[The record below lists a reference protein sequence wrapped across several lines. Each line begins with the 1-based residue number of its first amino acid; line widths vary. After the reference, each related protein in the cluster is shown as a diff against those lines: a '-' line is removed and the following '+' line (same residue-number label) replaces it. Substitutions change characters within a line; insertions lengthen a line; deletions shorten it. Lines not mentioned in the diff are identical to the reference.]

1 MVTEVKE
8 EELSAS
14 EDGSSVHKH
23 LMAEELHDSDN
34 NAVKIEPELPSGI
47 TDSLGSTVKTEDDDW
62 DAKWRVD
69 VPDRDPLEL
78 GPDTKVS
85 LGDGVVKEESEA
97 PIAAVGEGDQATSST
112 GGLAT
117 VCCPHCDFRCLG
129 QNRLN
134 MHLKD
139 RHGHIGRND
148 KLKCE
153 WCQYS
158 TENSDHMANHR
169 RTHTGERPYRCDTCN
184 KSFSSS
190 SNLTRHRCIH
200 TGRYSCDMCDKTF
213 AAKAYLTIHR
223 RTHTGERPYRC
234 DLCGKSFAIQGTLTA
249 HRRTHT
255 GERPYRCDLCNRSF
269 TESSKLTLHR
279 RTHTGEQLYRCEICN
294 KPFSELRGLTAHRR
308 THTGERPYLCDIC
321 GKSFS
326 APVYLTRHRHR
337 HLTDDSSY
345 RCDKCGMM
353 FSHPGGL
360 GMHRR
365 FCVH

>member
-1 MVTEVKE
+1 MNACVTESPRLLMVTEVKE

-112 GGLAT
+112 GELAV
-117 VCCPHCDFRCLG
+117 VCCPHCELSCLG
-129 QNRLN
+129 QDRLN
-134 MHLKD
+134 MHVKD
-139 RHGHIGRND
+139 RHGHIGRNG
-148 KLKCE
+148 KFKCE
-153 WCQYS
+153 WCKYS

-169 RTHTGERPYRCDTCN
+169 RTHTGERPYRCD
-184 KSFSSS
+184 
-190 SNLTRHRCIH
+190 I
-200 TGRYSCDMCDKTF
+200 CDKTF
-213 AAKAYLTIHR
+213 AIKGNLTKHR
-223 RTHTGERPYRC
+223 RIHTGERPYRC
-234 DLCGKSFAIQGTLTA
+234 DLCGKSFATQGTLTA

-255 GERPYRCDLCNRSF
+255 GERPY
-269 TESSKLTLHR
+269 
-279 RTHTGEQLYRCEICN
+279 
-294 KPFSELRGLTAHRR
+294 
-308 THTGERPYLCDIC
+308 LCDMC

-326 APVYLTRHRHR
+326 APLNLARHRQR
-337 HLTDDSSY
+337 HLTEDSSY

-353 FSHPGGL
+353 FSRPNGL
-360 GMHRR
+360 VMHRR
-365 FCVH
+365 FCIH

>member
-1 MVTEVKE
+1 MNACVTESPRLLMVTEVKE

-112 GGLAT
+112 GGPAM
-117 VCCPHCDFRCLG
+117 VDCPHCGFSCLG
-129 QNRLN
+129 QDRLN
-134 MHLKD
+134 
-139 RHGHIGRND
+139 RHVKKKHSHIGRNG

-158 TENSDHMANHR
+158 TNKSIDMNRHR
-169 RTHTGERPYRCDTCN
+169 RTHTGERPYRCNICDKTFTKQSNLTTHRRIHTGERPYNCDICGRT
-184 KSFSSS
+184 FSWQ
-190 SNLTRHRCIH
+190 NALTRHRRIH
-200 TGRYSCDMCDKTF
+200 TGERPYRCDICDKTFTVQSSLMNHLRLHTGERPYHCETCDKTF
-213 AAKAYLTIHR
+213 AVQGTLASHR
-223 RTHTGERPYRC
+223 RTHTGERPYHC
-234 DLCGKSFAIQGTLTA
+234 DTCDKTFAVQSDLIN

-255 GERPYRCDLCNRSF
+255 GERPYHCETCDKTFARQG
-269 TESSKLTLHR
+269 TLARHR
-279 RTHTGEQLYRCEICN
+279 RRC
-294 KPFSELRGLTAHRR
+294 SLA
-308 THTGERPYLCDIC
+308 
-321 GKSFS
+321 
-326 APVYLTRHRHR
+326 
-337 HLTDDSSY
+337 
-345 RCDKCGMM
+345 
-353 FSHPGGL
+353 
-360 GMHRR
+360 
-365 FCVH
+365 

>member
-1 MVTEVKE
+1 MNACVTESPRLLMVTEVKE

-112 GGLAT
+112 GELAV
-117 VCCPHCDFRCLG
+117 VCCPHCDFSCLG
-129 QNRLN
+129 QDRLN
-134 MHLKD
+134 RHVKKK
-139 RHGHIGRND
+139 HGHIGRND
-148 KLKCE
+148 KFKCE

-169 RTHTGERPYRCDTCN
+169 RTHMGERPYRCDTCGM
-184 KSFSSS
+184 SFSMQGA
-190 SNLTRHRCIH
+190 LTN
-200 TGRYSCDMCDKTF
+200 
-213 AAKAYLTIHR
+213 HR

-234 DLCGKSFAIQGTLTA
+234 DICGMSFPQLGNRAI
-249 HRRTHT
+249 HRLTHT
-255 GERPYRCDLCNRSF
+255 GERPYRCDICDKTFPAKGN
-269 TESSKLTLHR
+269 LTRHR
-279 RTHTGEQLYRCEICN
+279 RI
-294 KPFSELRGLTAHRR
+294 
-308 THTGERPYLCDIC
+308 HTGERPYRCDIC

-326 APVYLTRHRHR
+326 SA
-337 HLTDDSSY
+337 
-345 RCDKCGMM
+345 M
-353 FSHPGGL
+353 
-360 GMHRR
+360 
-365 FCVH
+365 